1 MSRVANY
8 ALSIKRCCRPERR
21 NESSG
26 RKPFGACVPCSLRRN
41 SSNSRRRRN
50 HISMIFPLL
59 HLPSLLN
66 VRTQARITNL
76 RNSIPHPRRNLCRPH
91 SHMPSKR
98 LRLRPCYLSHL
109 VLLLRAI
116 LLQMSWTSM
125 THLRWRSTRV
135 FYFSKTITCET
146 NLRFPGRSL
155 RNNDESCIWLPRSSV
170 YITIP
175 SVKVMSGMRLSRAS
189 TQKRFVR
196 SNSSSPGCADACT
209 WPTRDNKVTT
219 TLACS
224 ACLPHISRQPH
235 PHLAVSLQPCA

>member
-8 ALSIKRCCRPERR
+8 ALSIKRYCRPERK

-26 RKPFGACVPCSLRRN
+26 RKPFGACGPCSSRRN
-41 SSNSRRRRN
+41 TSNSRRRLNR
-50 HISMIFPLL
+50 ISMIFPSL

-66 VRTQARITNL
+66 VRTRARITNL
-76 RNSIPHPRRNLCRPH
+76 RNSIPHPRRHLCRPH

-98 LRLRPCYLSHL
+98 LRPPCPSHL
-109 VLLLRAI
+109 VLLLRAA

-135 FYFSKTITCET
+135 FYFSKMITCET
-146 NLRFPGRSL
+146 SLRFPGRSL
-155 RNNDESCIWLPRSSV
+155 QSNDESCIWLPRSLV

-175 SVKVMSGMRLSRAS
+175 SVKVMSVMQLSRVS

-196 SNSSSPGCADACT
+196 SNSPFTGLC
-209 WPTRDNKVTT
+209 
-219 TLACS
+219 
-224 ACLPHISRQPH
+224 
-235 PHLAVSLQPCA
+235 